1 MGIICNEN
9 RTLKINNKNL
19 RNEINELKKIEEENK
34 KMKKVLMKATE
45 GNPKLIAYLEKCN
58 LGIDFSAYKRNIIEL
73 INEPKEEIDAI
84 AFYDVIVS
92 IQSIKDI
99 IKGWKIQF
107 NERMKK
113 KEYEKVIKEK
123 VLKIGVIGN
132 SNKGKSFILSKLSK
146 IIIPSGTS
154 IKTEGLSIKYPVL
167 EEFKNRKI
175 VLLDSAGLETPVL
188 AEINEKSEIKDE
200 QEKKENIENIIANK
214 KDHKKDGKILQ
225 KNEIKNEM
233 KIKNDRYEIFKE
245 KSTDKVITE
254 LFLQNYIIYNSDILI
269 VVVGLLT
276 YSEQKLL
283 NRIKTELK
291 RAKLNKILYI
301 VHNLITYTTI
311 KQVENY
317 IDDILLKSATFELE
331 KQIRIDALP
340 ESEIKNGVCYY
351 EINSNPQIFHL
362 IYANEG
368 SEAGKYYNE
377 YTLKFIENSYEKI
390 TDLKGFDIVKTIKER
405 FNKISKEIIEKFEDE
420 ICFDKSNDII
430 KLIKPKI
437 IKLKRCYIDELGFGN
452 LRANGFEPYYNYF
465 IKDDKIIIKV
475 EVPGNCDVESSIEPI
490 GEYIFIKLTGNKY
503 KDKEPENL
511 EDNIFNNRDIGKFSL
526 DIPIK
531 PGAFQIKNVDPE
543 YEIKNGLVILSYQL
557 EKKKRIIKFGQDKNN
572 ES

>member
-58 LGIDFSAYKRNIIEL
+58 LGIDFSAYKRNITEF

-84 AFYDVIVS
+84 EFYDVIVS

-175 VLLDSAGLETPVL
+175 VLLDSAGLEAPVL

-225 KNEIKNEM
+225 KHEIKNEM

-254 LFLQNYIIYNSDILI
+254 LF
-269 VVVGLLT
+269 
-276 YSEQKLL
+276 
-283 NRIKTELK
+283 
-291 RAKLNKILYI
+291 
-301 VHNLITYTTI
+301 
-311 KQVENY
+311 
-317 IDDILLKSATFELE
+317 F
-331 KQIRIDALP
+331 
-340 ESEIKNGVCYY
+340 
-351 EINSNPQIFHL
+351 
-362 IYANEG
+362 
-368 SEAGKYYNE
+368 
-377 YTLKFIENSYEKI
+377 
-390 TDLKGFDIVKTIKER
+390 
-405 FNKISKEIIEKFEDE
+405 
-420 ICFDKSNDII
+420 
-430 KLIKPKI
+430 KI
-437 IKLKRCYIDELGFGN
+437 IL
-452 LRANGFEPYYNYF
+452 F
-465 IKDDKIIIKV
+465 IIV
-475 EVPGNCDVESSIEPI
+475 
-490 GEYIFIKLTGNKY
+490 IFL
-503 KDKEPENL
+503 
-511 EDNIFNNRDIGKFSL
+511 
-526 DIPIK
+526 
-531 PGAFQIKNVDPE
+531 
-543 YEIKNGLVILSYQL
+543 
-557 EKKKRIIKFGQDKNN
+557 
-572 ES
+572 